1 MTERVKM
8 DKKETRR
15 KWLIKLIHIAQSK
28 LGMDKET
35 YRTFL
40 VNIVDK
46 SSCSDMTISELEKVL
61 ESMKSRGFSTKTN
74 TTKRRIGTSQQYTLS
89 NITKKIRAKWLEMY
103 SQGIIRNSSEDALNA
118 YVAKIAKNKDGQPIQ
133 FVRWLDNEQA
143 TKVLERLKKWQQREL
158 GGM

>member
-1 MTERVKM
+1 MCFMVIKM
-8 DKKETRR
+8 ENQIRR
-15 KWLIKLIHIAQSK
+15 KQLIKLIHIAQSK

-35 YRTFL
+35 YRAFL
-40 VNIVDK
+40 VNTVKK
-46 SSCSDMTISELEKVL
+46 SSCSNMTVSELEKVL
-61 ESMKSRGFSTKTN
+61 DGMKSRGFSTKTN

-133 FVRWLDNEQA
+133 FVSWLDNEQA

>member
-1 MTERVKM
+1 
-8 DKKETRR
+8 
-15 KWLIKLIHIAQSK
+15 
-28 LGMDKET
+28 
-35 YRTFL
+35 
-40 VNIVDK
+40 K
-46 SSCSDMTISELEKVL
+46 SSCSNMTVSELEKVL
-61 ESMKSRGFSTKTN
+61 DGMKSRGFSTKTN

-133 FVRWLDNEQA
+133 FVSWLDNEQA

>member
-1 MTERVKM
+1 M

-61 ESMKSRGFSTKTN
+61 ENMKSRGFNTKTN

-118 YVAKIAKNKDGQPIQ
+118 YVAKIAKNKDDQPIQ
-133 FVRWLDNEQA
+133 FVSWLDNEQA